1 MALTDTRFLQDG
13 DRLTRE
19 TTDFICLPGKT
30 ENNGADFWTFLIKN
44 NIIDTDNVLELIMA
58 NKREKIRKL
67 HPYAITAPS
76 KDGGRWQTYY
86 RDKDGKRKIIRAQ
99 TEEELLDKLIP
110 VYLMESHP
118 DKMTFHGLYEE
129 WLEYKQT
136 VTNSSNTIKRHKQH
150 YLKYFEPSVL
160 DKKKINQVDELLLE
174 TESNRIV
181 KDFNLT
187 RKEWCN
193 VKTILNGMFSYAV
206 RKKYLDE
213 NPMEKVQ
220 IHVKFKQVVR
230 KTGKT
235 ETYNTEELK
244 NLNEYLD
251 RMYTETGDTAFLAV
265 KLNFLIGLRVGELA
279 ALKWIDYSD
288 IKHLHIVREE
298 TRNQET
304 NQYEIVEHTKTNRD
318 RFVALVPKAIHILQK
333 LDHTGEYI
341 FMRDGER
348 ITSRQ
353 IAYVLEKYAERQGK
367 RTKSTHKMRKTYASN
382 LNAAGM
388 PIDYI
393 RESLGHSNLS
403 TTYGYIY
410 NPLTEKE
417 TYDILKKA
425 L

>member
-1 MALTDTRFLQDG
+1 MANMHKK
-13 DRLTRE
+13 
-19 TTDFICLPGKT
+19 PGNLINEI
-30 ENNGADFWTFLIKN
+30 ENNPSDLWTFLTKSG
-44 NIIDTDNVLELIMA
+44 IIDIDNVQEKIMA
-58 NKREKIRKL
+58 SKREKVRKL
-67 HPYAITAPS
+67 HNYTITAPT
-76 KDGGRWQTYY
+76 KKGDRWQTYY
-86 RDKDGKRKIIRAQ
+86 KDSTGKRKILRAQ
-99 TEEELLDKLIP
+99 TEAELLDKLIP
-110 VYLMESHP
+110 IYLTESHL
-118 DKMTFHGLYEE
+118 DKMTFHQLYEE
-129 WLEYKQT
+129 WLEYKKT
-136 VTNSSNTIKRHKQH
+136 VTNSPNTIKRHKQH

-160 DKKKINQVDELLLE
+160 DQKKISQVDELLLE

-181 KDFNLT
+181 KEANLT
-187 RKEWCN
+187 RKEWGN
-193 VKTILNGMFSYAV
+193 IKTILNGMFSYAV
-206 RKKYLDE
+206 RKRYLGE

-244 NLNEYLD
+244 NLNKYLD

-279 ALKWIDYSD
+279 SLKWSDYCD

-298 TRNQET
+298 TRNQVT

-318 RFVALVPKAIHILQK
+318 RFVALVPKAINILQK
-333 LDHTGEYI
+333 IDHTGEYI

-410 NPLTEKE
+410 NPLTEEE